1 MSGVQVDNKISFGQK
16 AVPSDVR
23 KSCVFFCRRGKA
35 SVQKWYKRVMGNKV
49 SIKYDIAMCQKFRL
63 RNASDYILEGGRAS

>member
-1 MSGVQVDNKISFGQK
+1 MQVDNEVSFGHNG
-16 AVPSDVR
+16 AISDVR
-23 KSCVFFCRRGKA
+23 KSCVIFCRRVKA

-49 SIKYDIAMCQKFRL
+49 SIKYDISMCQKFRL